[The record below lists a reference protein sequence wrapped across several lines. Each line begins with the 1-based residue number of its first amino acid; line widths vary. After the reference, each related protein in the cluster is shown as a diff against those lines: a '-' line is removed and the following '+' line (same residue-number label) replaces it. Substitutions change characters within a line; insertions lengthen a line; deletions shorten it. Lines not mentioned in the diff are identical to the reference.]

1 METLKD
7 NFHLFFKMKIL
18 IKKTSATNI
27 NLYLRNYINIKL
39 KVRKLKYQNL
49 KPTNQTIKTIF
60 KTNLLVEYWK
70 TTQDII

>member
-7 NFHLFFKMKIL
+7 NFRLFFKMKIP

-39 KVRKLKYQNL
+39 KVRKLKYENL
-49 KPTNQTIKTIF
+49 KPTNQTSKTIL
-60 KTNLLVEYWK
+60 KTNLLVDYWK
-70 TTQDII
+70 TTQGII